1 MRFRRR
7 RGTLAQRAST
17 AQEGESWVNGM
28 RSPALL
34 VADIIIGVLMI
45 VVALVLHLVIPG
57 IPFALLIIG
66 GVLLMITGVVYR

>member
-1 MRFRRR
+1 
-7 RGTLAQRAST
+7 
-17 AQEGESWVNGM
+17 VNGM

-57 IPFALLIIG
+57 IPFALLVIG
-66 GVLLMITGVVYR
+66 GVLLVITGVVYR